1 MPVSSELATTGVQIA
16 LQILVLGINKS
27 KKFKAENT
35 LERFLF
41 GSDGKFTRSEFEI
54 NSFCVRTYLKDPT
67 INKVELELWIK
78 SWNKNWVLYGGQDR
92 DNKFYKNREA
102 HILSIY
108 KKLKAERKYALPLL
122 KFSTVAEA
130 RPFYKPTYSDNTIYN
145 AVLKERATK
154 TALLKQRLRDWKK
167 DRGKLPFHNIDTYAP
182 IEPRP
187 LRYSNFDESR
197 AYNKPHYSDAVIQS
211 QLEKELARFRTDTA
225 KHKKDLAAYNAMVEK
240 ENNRVNAEL
249 SGATPE
255 EAIIYAEEEE
265 KKTIKDSIIEDST
278 TEELGVTP
286 YIIGGVLLILLII
299 AVYIFKK

>member
-1 MPVSSELATTGVQIA
+1 MPVSSELVTSGVQIGLA
-16 LQILVLGINKS
+16 VLVHEVNKA

-41 GSDGKFTRSEFEI
+41 GSDGNFSGSEFKI
-54 NSFCVRTYLKDPT
+54 TSFCVRTYLKDPT
-67 INKVELELWIK
+67 INKVELEIWIK
-78 SWNKNWVLYGGQDR
+78 SWKKNWVDYGGK
-92 DNKFYKNREA
+92 NKDKFWKNREA
-102 HILSIY
+102 HIVSIY
-108 KKLKAERKYALPLL
+108 KKLKAERAYALPLL
-122 KFSTVAEA
+122 RFSTVAEA
-130 RPFYKPTYSDNTIYN
+130 RPFYKSTYSDNTIYN
-145 AVLKERATK
+145 GVLKERSTK
-154 TALLKQRLRDWKK
+154 TALLKDRLRKWKTT
-167 DRGKLPFHNIDTYAP
+167 RGKLPYHNIDTYAP

-187 LRYSNFDESR
+187 LRYSNFDEAR
-197 AYNKPHYSDAVIQS
+197 AYNKPHYTDAQISVN
-211 QLEKELARFRTDTA
+211 LKKELTRFRTETE

-265 KKTIKDSIIEDST
+265 KKIIEDST
-278 TEELGVTP
+278 TEEVGVTP